1 MYEHSIIRTSVVTSI
16 TPYHIHDTFYDYV
29 RYRIGVNCKC
39 TGEGGME
46 SRSNE
51 PRGYALFILHS
62 CFPYFPID
70 ELCNFSSPLHQS
82 DEFFPCRFPGKKLY
96 LLIITHVFARTQLRS
111 VKRSSGEGIDIN
123 FNGSVFYAIRREL
136 FSSRM
141 VFERI
146 ARLEFKKETLNSM
159 PAPMWYFKGSRVFF
173 IRSTSGN
180 RGLVTSRG
188 ATRINGRWWAERE
201 ENSRRMTSCRRLPLH
216 RSLARV

>member
-82 DEFFPCRFPGKKLY
+82 DEFFPCRFPGKKLIFLSLHTY
-96 LLIITHVFARTQLRS
+96 SRVHNSDPL
-111 VKRSSGEGIDIN
+111 SG
-123 FNGSVFYAIRREL
+123 VQAREL
-136 FSSRM
+136 ILISMEACFMRFEESYSRAAWFS
-141 VFERI
+141 
-146 ARLEFKKETLNSM
+146 KE
-159 PAPMWYFKGSRVFF
+159 SRVL
-173 IRSTSGN
+173 N
-180 RGLVTSRG
+180 L
-188 ATRINGRWWAERE
+188 
-201 ENSRRMTSCRRLPLH
+201 RRKP
-216 RSLARV
+216 